1 MRKLPFVRQM
11 LLLLAIFICAT
22 LVSSCSDDN
31 ENEAKEEAYNQ
42 TIFMYMPWSGND
54 IYPYFVKNIS
64 SFESAIENNKGTN
77 GAKFL
82 VFISRSATKAFL
94 IDIRYKNG
102 ECVRDTLKSYDF
114 TTPSF
119 TTAAGIASIVTD
131 MKATCNAKNYSMII
145 GCHGMGWIPA
155 NTDLALAPKKMA
167 VKRSNL
173 PQTRYFGNSSDAKY
187 RTDVET
193 LAEGI
198 AASGIK
204 MKFIL
209 FDDCYMSN
217 IETAYELKDVCD
229 YFIASTCEIMIDGMP
244 YEDIGID
251 LIKHDYKGVC
261 DGFYEFYSNYSTP
274 CGTIGVTDCSQ
285 VEPMAQLMKRI
296 NAAYPDGLSAVGGIQ
311 KLDGITP
318 TVFFDFGDYVRHL
331 VDDDELL
338 NEFEEKMAL
347 LVPYKSCTKTFY
359 SAITER
365 QRDINSFSGLTISDP
380 SLNQYVLSDK
390 RKTSWYK
397 ATH

>member
-1 MRKLPFVRQM
+1 M
-11 LLLLAIFICAT
+11 
-22 LVSSCSDDN
+22 SSCSDDN
-31 ENEAKEEAYNQ
+31 ENTIEKETNNQ
-42 TIFMYMPWSGND
+42 TIFMYLPWSGSD
-54 IYPYFVKNIS
+54 IYPYFIKNIS

-77 GAKFL
+77 GAKFI

-94 IDIRYKNG
+94 IDIQCKNG
-102 ECVRDTLKSYDF
+102 KCVRDTLKSYDF
-114 TTPSF
+114 TTPAF
-119 TTAAGIASIVTD
+119 TTATGIASIVTD
-131 MKATCNAKNYSMII
+131 MKAKGKTEYYSMII

-155 NTDLALAPKKMA
+155 ENDLVLAPKMKA
-167 VKRSNL
+167 ARRSYM
-173 PQTRYFGNSSDAKY
+173 PQTRYFGNPSDAEY
-187 RTDVET
+187 RTDVAT

-198 AASGIK
+198 AATGTK

-229 YFIASTCEIMIDGMP
+229 YLIASTSEIMIEGMP

-251 LIKHDYKGVC
+251 LIRHDYKSVC

-274 CGTIGVTDCSQ
+274 CGTIGVTDCAQ

-296 NAAYPDGLSAVGGIQ
+296 NTTYPDGLSAVGSIQ

-331 VDDDELL
+331 ADDDALL
-338 NEFEEKMAL
+338 GEFEAQMAL
-347 LVPYKSCTKTFY
+347 LVPYKSCTKTYY

-365 QRDINSFSGLTISDP
+365 QRDINTFCGLTISDP

-390 RKTSWYK
+390 RKTGWYK